1 MSAKQGR
8 ALESD
13 VPHSGH
19 SLPTTHPGCRGSTGE
34 HHQSGLQR
42 RGPYFMSPSSSW
54 GGTSRPSSRRMV
66 SPTPSIPFSV
76 PCHVFLHPARGWD
89 SRWRW
94 KNEGFGS
101 VLALTCHSPKSK
113 SLTCSWYPPHHLLLS
128 GDYIQIPLS
137 LVVPLFFPWNSLS
150 TTLCDLLSD
159 PHRPAVPTHSQE
171 GPSVQEL
178 PLLVTPLWLKQCVP
192 LGTEEHP

>member
-19 SLPTTHPGCRGSTGE
+19 SLPTTHPGYRGSTGE

-113 SLTCSWYPPHHLLLS
+113 SLTRSWYPPPSPPLRGLYPDSSLTSGPSLLS
-128 GDYIQIPLS
+128 LELS
-137 LVVPLFFPWNSLS
+137 LYNPL
-150 TTLCDLLSD
+150 
-159 PHRPAVPTHSQE
+159 RPAFR
-171 GPSVQEL
+171 PS
-178 PLLVTPLWLKQCVP
+178 
-192 LGTEEHP
+192 